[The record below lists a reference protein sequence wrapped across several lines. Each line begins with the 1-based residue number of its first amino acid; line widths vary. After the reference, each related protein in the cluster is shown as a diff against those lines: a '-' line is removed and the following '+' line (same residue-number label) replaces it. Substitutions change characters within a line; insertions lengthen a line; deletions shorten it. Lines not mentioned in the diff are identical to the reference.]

1 MLAVQSS
8 NSGAKPVSCHASL
21 FFYRVMEMPYAYQCC
36 AFGACES
43 HYKISS
49 QWNKD
54 ENSSIDDFHRK
65 DAGLLQIQGN
75 RHLWLLNRTEGCEQP
90 VMLKKSNTFLQS
102 QRQPLPLS
110 CPIICSSSIP
120 VLSKLIFSGP
130 PFKNLTRSSFCPNN
144 NYNNVGSEIF
154 PLRERPGSGASM

>member
-1 MLAVQSS
+1 MLTGEEQY
-8 NSGAKPVSCHASL
+8 NPVSLVVNQASL

-75 RHLWLLNRTEGCEQP
+75 HHLRLLNLPEGYEQP
-90 VMLKKSNTFLQS
+90 EMLNKSNTLLQS

-110 CPIICSSSIP
+110 CPIIC
-120 VLSKLIFSGP
+120 
-130 PFKNLTRSSFCPNN
+130 
-144 NYNNVGSEIF
+144 
-154 PLRERPGSGASM
+154 